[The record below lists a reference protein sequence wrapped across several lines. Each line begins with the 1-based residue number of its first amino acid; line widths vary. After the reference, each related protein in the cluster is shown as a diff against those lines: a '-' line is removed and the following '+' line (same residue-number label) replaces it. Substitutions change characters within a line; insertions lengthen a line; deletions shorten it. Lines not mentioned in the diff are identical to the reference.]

1 MDGGAQGLQS
11 SGAQRVGRD
20 KQLSMSSSYN
30 TLLSFRES
38 VGGHLVDS
46 SLGPHHLKLL
56 SFWES
61 IGGHL
66 VDSSSGPRHLKLL
79 GRLCAGVCGHACFW
93 S

>member
-1 MDGGAQGLQS
+1 MDGGARGLQS
-11 SGAQRVGRD
+11 SGVQRVARD

-46 SLGPHHLKLL
+46 SLGP
-56 SFWES
+56 
-61 IGGHL
+61 
-66 VDSSSGPRHLKLL
+66 RHLKLL
-79 GRLCAGVCGHACFW
+79 GRLCAGVCGHACFL

>member
-30 TLLSFRES
+30 T
-38 VGGHLVDS
+38 
-46 SLGPHHLKLL
+46 LL